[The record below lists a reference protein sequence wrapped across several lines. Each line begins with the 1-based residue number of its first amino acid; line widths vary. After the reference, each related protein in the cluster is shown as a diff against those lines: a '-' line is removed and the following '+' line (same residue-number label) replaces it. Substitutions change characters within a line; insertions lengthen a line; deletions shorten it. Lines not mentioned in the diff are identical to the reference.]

1 MNYSDLPELVAACA
15 RRSVALG
22 LNQGTSGNV
31 SARSPG
37 GFWITPSGWD
47 MTELAG
53 RDMVEVGM
61 HDPSPSRG
69 EGVGRGWDVASIG
82 PASPASPPPRPSL
95 LEGEEGQQGPKP
107 SSEWRFHRDIYAAFP
122 LAQAVVHA
130 HSPFAVAL
138 ACLRRGLPPFHYML
152 AMAGGTD
159 IRCAAYATFGTQAL
173 SDAVIAALQDRRAC
187 LMANHGLVAWG
198 TTLDSALALAME
210 VEALCGQ
217 YLRCLQVGEPVL
229 LTDAEMAEVL
239 ERFRDYGAR
248 P

>member
-1 MNYSDLPELVAACA
+1 MNTKAMNYADLPELVAACA

-31 SARSPG
+31 SARSQD
-37 GFWITPSGWD
+37 GFVITPSGRD
-47 MTELAG
+47 MTDLEA
-53 RDMVEVGM
+53 RDMVMLDMDGQA
-61 HDPSPSRG
+61 P
-69 EGVGRGWDVASIG
+69 
-82 PASPASPPPRPSL
+82 
-95 LEGEEGQQGPKP
+95 EGQKP

-122 LAQAVVHA
+122 EAKAVVHA

-138 ACLRRGLPPFHYML
+138 ACLRRDIPPFHYMV
-152 AMAGGTD
+152 AMAGGSD

-198 TTLDSALALAME
+198 TSLDRALALALE

-217 YLRCLQVGEPVL
+217 YLRCLQAGEPVL

-239 ERFRDYGAR
+239 ERFKGYGAGA
-248 P
+248 